1 MNHSCAEIMFSARSC
16 MFVDNY
22 IKSTV
27 KSSFLA
33 NVNFLNFVKL
43 NDTEGHIT
51 SVFIL
56 LMQL

>member
-1 MNHSCAEIMFSARSC
+1 MNQSCTEIMFSAWSC

-33 NVNFLNFVKL
+33 NVNFLNFVRL
-43 NDTEGHIT
+43 NDTEGCIIT
-51 SVFIL
+51 LFIL
-56 LMQL
+56 LVQL